1 MNLTFRHAVPGALLL
16 LLVPVMG
23 IQGWLRLHSADE
35 RVGIQMIEKALAVGA
50 PVTVAIESAFRGG
63 DLDVVRQNLVSCG
76 VDPDL
81 RHAVVVDGNGDVLT
95 AQDAALE
102 GRSLES
108 LIGSGFAA
116 VAAEA
121 ESTLTTRTA
130 RDPDRGQVL
139 VALPLRMHDPD
150 GSFFSRRSASVV
162 LTFDTARTRA
172 AIQQAAGTEFA
183 VGATGLVTGTFLLW
197 LWLNHSLLSRVRQ
210 VVDHLHR
217 LQRGDLDARTGL
229 QGADEIS
236 EIARAVD
243 DMADGLQ
250 AGTARLRSTEDDLR
264 RALREQQDLL
274 EEVRLLSQRLSRSAE
289 HERQRIARDLHDDL
303 GQDITA
309 LRYLLESLRSEMGPA
324 TPESQK
330 EILGQLAR
338 TTMHMTDKVRTML
351 SVLRPAVLHE
361 FGVGPALEALS
372 DQTARVTGATLEF
385 QGDPGRLDPDVEIE
399 LYRIAQEATLNA
411 AKHADAETIS
421 ASFRLHPDR
430 YELVVNDDGRGFDP
444 DTPALTGGRLRW
456 GLIGI
461 RERTRAI
468 GAELH
473 IESDPADGTTV
484 RVIGPRVVSRRTTA
498 SGERP
503 AGPPAS

>member
-1 MNLTFRHAVPGALLL
+1 VNLTFRHAVPGALLL
-16 LLVPVMG
+16 LLIPVMG
-23 IQGWLRLHSADE
+23 IQGWLRIRSADE
-35 RVGIQMIEKALAVGA
+35 RVGIQVSEKAHAVGA
-50 PVTVAIESAFRGG
+50 PVTVAIESALRRG

-81 RHAVVVDGNGDVLT
+81 RHAVVVDRGGDILT
-95 AQDAALE
+95 AADAALE
-102 GRSLES
+102 GQSLES
-108 LIGSGFAA
+108 LIGPGFAA

-121 ESTLTTRTA
+121 RSTLTTRSA
-130 RDPDRGQVL
+130 RDPERAQVL
-139 VALPLRMHDPD
+139 VAFPLRMHDPN
-150 GSFFSRRSASVV
+150 GGFFGRRSAAVV
-162 LTFDTARTRA
+162 MAFDTARTRA
-172 AIQQAAGTEFA
+172 AIQQSAGAEFA
-183 VGATGLVTGTFLLW
+183 VGAGGLVTGTFLLW
-197 LWLNHSLLSRVRQ
+197 LWLNQTLLSRVRQ
-210 VVDHLHR
+210 VVDRLHR
-217 LQRGDLDARTGL
+217 LRRGDLDARTGL
-229 QGADEIS
+229 RGADEIS
-236 EIARAVD
+236 EIGRAVD

-250 AGTARLRSTEDDLR
+250 ANTARLQSTEDDLR

-274 EEVRLLSQRLSRSAE
+274 EEVRLLSRRLSRSAE

-309 LRYLLESLRSEMGPA
+309 LRYLLESLRSEMDPA

-330 EILGQLAR
+330 AVLGQLAR
-338 TTMHMTDKVRTML
+338 TTMHMTDKVRAML

-372 DQTARVTGATLEF
+372 DQTARVTDATLEF
-385 QGDPGRLDPDVEIE
+385 RGDPGRLDPDVEIE

-411 AKHADAETIS
+411 AKHSDAETIS

-430 YELVVNDDGRGFDP
+430 YELVVTDDGRGFDP
-444 DTPALTGGRLRW
+444 DEPARTRGRPRW

-473 IESDPADGTTV
+473 IEAEPADGTTV
-484 RVIGPRVVSRRTTA
+484 RVVGPRATNRRTTA
-498 SGERP
+498 SGQ
-503 AGPPAS
+503 GPVAPPS